1 MRAFRE
7 PSRHARHV
15 PLRGARRAS
24 SQLVGRPSTPRLL
37 PQKAGPGG
45 LTRGCQGLTP
55 TPRKQQGPRRGHRG
69 EPWPV
74 PTWLDDTRGSHCIQ
88 QMPLFILTCLQKSK
102 CFQTQLRYKIQ
113 HKMRFIT
120 ISPIKQKNFQKSLRQ
135 NQLVDPVFLF
145 SPSRHR
151 PPAQALAHTGPGEA
165 GLVATTPPGHQG
177 QSEFLQTRKVF
188 LAGSRRR
195 PVPCQKLSRSN
206 CDLAKSAI
214 HQGHHAG
221 VTGRGACRSRRHPA
235 QVATLSQN
243 TPLVWEHPS
252 D

>member
-1 MRAFRE
+1 MRP
-7 PSRHARHV
+7 PSWWDVH
-15 PLRGARRAS
+15 PLLVCCPRR
-24 SQLVGRPSTPRLL
+24 
-37 PQKAGPGG
+37 PGG

-120 ISPIKQKNFQKSLRQ
+120 ISPIKQKIFQKSLRQ

-151 PPAQALAHTGPGEA
+151 PPARALAHAGPGEA

-177 QSEFLQTRKVF
+177 QSQFLQTRKVF

-195 PVPCQKLSRSN
+195 PVPCQKQCHGATATWPR
-206 CDLAKSAI
+206 APFIRAI
-214 HQGHHAG
+214 MLG
-221 VTGRGACRSRRHPA
+221 
-235 QVATLSQN
+235 
-243 TPLVWEHPS
+243 
-252 D
+252 